1 MKDEGDEDEDEDEGY
16 AGNHRGEVRG
26 VMEGCWYSTY
36 TRATPLPSFWR
47 ATASP
52 QKDDVRVHNGG
63 RKLLRDIHYHVITS
77 SPFLRF
83 TYKGSPY
90 PDAIGNYNTPSYS
103 REALASTQ
111 SYSSSFFVCFKGHAK
126 KLTCLHS
133 PFIARK
139 PLYVIAAPR

>member
-1 MKDEGDEDEDEDEGY
+1 MKGEGDKEDEDEGY

-36 TRATPLPSFWR
+36 TRAFRR

-52 QKDDVRVHNGG
+52 QKDDVRVHNVG
-63 RKLLRDIHYHVITS
+63 RKLLRNIHYHVTTS

-90 PDAIGNYNTPSYS
+90 PDAIGNYNAPSYS
-103 REALASTQ
+103 RRHSQAHNHIHLT
-111 SYSSSFFVCFKGHAK
+111 SSFVSKVMLK
-126 KLTCLHS
+126 S
-133 PFIARK
+133 
-139 PLYVIAAPR
+139 